1 MALAR
6 SLVRGGLLV
15 GLVACTLAGAE
26 RLARA
31 NGLEIP
37 ENGTEVMGRAGAWTA
52 RADNPLAAALN
63 PAGLAGQPTAIILN
77 ANITYQSMC
86 FQKAGN
92 YPDPSANG
100 GTKWESGSYDG
111 KPYPEVC
118 KSNKAGDLNVVPQ
131 LGFNYAVNSKLG
143 IAFLPLWTPSGTGKA
158 KWPTEVNVPGSTTA
172 DGTAPS
178 PSRFLI
184 VEKNA
189 RIIMPTLA
197 AGYEVA
203 KGVRFGLAFQW
214 VITMF
219 QSTLIS
225 QGTQTSEES
234 LTQGPKVNTSSDV
247 KFNQWFTPA
256 AVFGAMY
263 SPIDDIDIGAMVRY
277 SADIVYKGKTCDQ
290 KNQSLTTKPDCD
302 VAVTAPYYGN
312 GKAGSKPSYTGAELE
327 EFRLPQPMDVR
338 LGFRWHPARKG
349 VTLPAEGRRD
359 FLKHDAFDVEI
370 DFTYSKNSSFDQI
383 TVLFPAN
390 QNVYFSGGNGGYV
403 PTNASI
409 AKHWKDSFGVRL
421 GGDVNVLPERLAVRG
436 GAFFQTAAQD
446 EQYLNLDFHPG
457 QMVGLYIGG
466 TVRAT
471 KALDVSV
478 GYGHIFVKAFDNTA
492 EGGKLRALVATGA
505 DNPNGPNYY
514 NLCDSAAAKAQG
526 YTQPSEP
533 YRSCA
538 VTNTGRLTSAFN
550 MFSVGATYK
559 F

>member
-6 SLVRGGLLV
+6 LLVRGGIFV
-15 GLVACTLAGAE
+15 GLIAGSLAGAE
-26 RLARA
+26 RLAHA

-52 RADNPLAAALN
+52 KADSPLAAALN
-63 PAGLAGQPTAIILN
+63 PAGLAGQPTGLILN
-77 ANITYQSMC
+77 ANLTYQSMC
-86 FQKAGN
+86 FQKAGA

-100 GTKWESGSYDG
+100 GTKWESGGYEG
-111 KPYPEVC
+111 KAYPEVC
-118 KSNKAGDLNVVPQ
+118 KSNKAKDINVVPQ

-143 IAFLPLWTPSGTGKA
+143 IAILPLWTPSGTGSA
-158 KWPTEVNVPGSTTA
+158 KWPTEVDLGGGV
-172 DGTAPS
+172 TAPS

-184 VEKNA
+184 VSKDA
-189 RIIMPTLA
+189 KIIMPTIA
-197 AGYEVA
+197 AGYEVT
-203 KGVRFGLAFQW
+203 KGLRFGAAFQW

-219 QSTLIS
+219 SSTLMS

-263 SPIDDIDIGAMVRY
+263 APIDDLDIGAMLRY

-290 KNQSLTTKPDCD
+290 KNQALTSKPNCD
-302 VAVTAPYYGN
+302 VVITAPYYG
-312 GKAGSKPSYTGAELE
+312 KGSGPSNTPSYTGAEIK

-338 LGFRWHPARKG
+338 VGFRWHPARKG

-359 FLKHDAFDVEI
+359 FLKHDAFDVEL
-370 DFTYSKNSSFDQI
+370 DLTYSKGSSFDQI
-383 TVLFPAN
+383 TVNFAPG
-390 QNVYFSGGNGGYV
+390 QNVFFSGGNGGFV
-403 PTNASI
+403 PENASI
-409 AKHWKDSFGVRL
+409 TKKWKDTYGVRL
-421 GGDVNVLPERLAVRG
+421 GGDVNILPEKLAARAGV
-436 GAFFQTAAQD
+436 FFQTSGQD

-457 QMVGLYIGG
+457 QMFGFYLGG

-471 KALDVSV
+471 EKLDVSI

-492 EGGKLRALVATGA
+492 EGGKLRALVATPA

-514 NLCDSAAAKAQG
+514 NLCDSATAKAQG
-526 YTQPSEP
+526 YTQPNEP
-533 YRSCA
+533 FRSCA
-538 VTNTGRLTSAFN
+538 ITNTGRLTSAYN